1 MHLMRSASWLVS
13 RTHSLPV
20 INKHFSMSL
29 VAHYGKISNSNIGY
43 SIVMEYADDG
53 DVF

>member
-1 MHLMRSASWLVS
+1 MVSVPASDYLTRPSV
-13 RTHSLPV
+13 
-20 INKHFSMSL
+20 F
-29 VAHYGKISNSNIGY
+29 